1 MSTLFVS
8 DIHLDPARP
17 ALNNLFLSFLAQRA
31 QKANAC
37 YILGDLFESWIGDDD
52 DTELGYVVALALR
65 RLVNKGVL
73 VFFLHGNRDFLVG
86 ERFAAASGIQL
97 LPETKIVELYEKRV
111 LLLHGDMLC
120 TSDDEYQKLR
130 ASIRDP
136 AWQARFLGLSIAQRR
151 MLAVQLRISS
161 QLASQRKADKITD
174 VNHEAVDIML
184 RSHGVQQIIHGHT
197 HRPAIH
203 EWILDGLASR
213 RAVLGDWN
221 KKRGVML
228 CCEASGWRL
237 ESFNA
242 PN

>member
-1 MSTLFVS
+1 MATLFVS
-8 DIHLDPARP
+8 DIHLDQSRP
-17 ALNNLFLSFLAQRA
+17 ALNNLFLGFLIQRA

-65 RLVNKGVL
+65 RLVNTGVL
-73 VFFLHGNRDFLVG
+73 VFFLHGNRDFLLG

-97 LPETKIVELYEKRV
+97 LPETKIIELYDERV
-111 LLLHGDMLC
+111 LLLHGDILC
-120 TSDDEYQKLR
+120 TSDAEYQKFR

-136 AWQARFLGLSIAQRR
+136 DWQTRFLGLSTAQRR
-151 MLAVQLRISS
+151 MLAIQLRASS
-161 QLASQRKADKITD
+161 QLASQKKADEITD
-174 VNHEAVDIML
+174 VNTEAVDIML
-184 RSHGVQQIIHGHT
+184 RSHGVQRIIHGHT

-203 EWILDGLASR
+203 EWMLDGLPSR

-228 CCEASGWRL
+228 CCEASGWQL